1 MRLFSTPPHSRTPLV
16 SLLLHHAARG
26 VHFRMSP
33 FSALNHSCCI
43 HFFPLQLLRS
53 AYLTTNLSSILGS
66 SGKERACLFA
76 ARSSYLII
84 RACIHLLTQG
94 QHPSWVFLASHIFL
108 CLVSYSSWM
117 TEHSALPQAKL
128 PTAVSEMHS
137 KNPMFRDHAP
147 DNSGA
152 KHYVIQLVIP
162 GPKNINELDH
172 PMWLKSNSWRPL
184 WNEPN

>member
-1 MRLFSTPPHSRTPLV
+1 MVLPGTRPFSKAANKSSLNPQREHLQQRPYCVHPTITEERGLISSLSLRCITKETVQKRLRNRHPVMLIPLNFQKQ
-16 SLLLHHAARG
+16 LLKQLG
-26 VHFRMSP
+26 PFLFFGFFFWFVCLFVHFRMPP

-108 CLVSYSSWM
+108 CLVSYSS
-117 TEHSALPQAKL
+117 
-128 PTAVSEMHS
+128 
-137 KNPMFRDHAP
+137 
-147 DNSGA
+147 
-152 KHYVIQLVIP
+152 
-162 GPKNINELDH
+162 
-172 PMWLKSNSWRPL
+172 
-184 WNEPN
+184 